1 MTEANSR
8 IRLMGTWID
17 LHVCHAEAKLL
28 VAHSIQKLYD
38 YNERFSANDPS
49 SQLMQVNQRA
59 GHAPMAVDP
68 DLFELIKL
76 GKTQSIASEGRLN
89 IAIGPLVKL
98 WGIGFEGAHRPD
110 DSSIAACLEK
120 IDPRQIKLEEA
131 SQEVYLA
138 QEGMEIDL
146 GALAKGYFAD
156 RIMDDFIRA
165 GAQSA
170 MINLG
175 GNVKVYG
182 SPPKRPHQTNWR
194 IGIQDPRKPRGQ
206 NCAVLQVHNQSVVT
220 SGGYERHLEV
230 DGHFYQHIFDSR
242 TGYPVENEVA
252 SVSVLTDQSVMA
264 EVWTTRLYPM
274 GLAEIQ
280 AELAQARDYQA
291 LVIDKQGRLL
301 ASRGLLD
308 RLQVLK

>member
-1 MTEANSR
+1 
-8 IRLMGTWID
+8 MGTWID
-17 LHVCHAEAKLL
+17 LYVRHDQAKALL
-28 VAHSIQKLYD
+28 ARAVQKLYD
-38 YNERFSANDPS
+38 YNERFSANDPN

-59 GHAPMAVDP
+59 GRSARAVDP

-76 GKTQSIASEGRLN
+76 GKAESIASKGRLN

-98 WGIGFEGAHRPD
+98 WGIGFEGAHKP
-110 DSSIAACLEK
+110 SHQAIEACLER
-120 IDPRQIKLEEA
+120 IDPRQIALNEA
-131 SQEVYLA
+131 SHEVYLA
-138 QEGMEIDL
+138 RQGMEIDL

-156 RIMDDFIRA
+156 QIMDDFIQA

-182 SPPKRPHQTNWR
+182 PPPKRPELRDWR

-220 SGGYERHLEV
+220 SGGYERKLDV
-230 DGHFYQHIFDSR
+230 DGHSYQHIFDSR
-242 TGYPVENEVA
+242 TGYPVENELA
-252 SVSVLTDQSVMA
+252 SVSVLADQSVMA
-264 EVWTTRLYPM
+264 EVWTTRLYP
-274 GLAEIQ
+274 LSLTEIQ
-280 AELAQARDYQA
+280 AELAQAKDYQA

-308 RLQVLK
+308 HLQVLK